1 MPILPIHLET
11 SEAIILFTAIEINL
25 PKLVLFRTNLLF
37 LCTVFAFRLYNI
49 SQKLINFP
57 DFPQS
62 FAYCL
67 HIIASGNKIFLTKL
81 LVRYVLWITEREL
94 LQCNM

>member
-1 MPILPIHLET
+1 MPMLPIHLET

-25 PKLVLFRTNLLF
+25 PKLVLFRVNLLF
-37 LCTVFAFRLYNI
+37 PCTVFAFRFYNI

-62 FAYCL
+62 FAYRL
-67 HIIASGNKIFLTKL
+67 HIIGSSNKIFLTKL